1 MTVLRIFLPIS
12 IGSTISKTT
21 IPCYCIHAGLCAKEL
36 ASRAVSSNIK
46 PSSTLLCNSCLTTRE
61 QGGHEKGLQ
70 YNLGLGLSEG
80 CQSRQGPGGRTHQA
94 DDDNK
99 KDHCCKQPDF
109 SASGS
114 DVRSRGAT
122 VTHENHSICEV
133 RTGFTSRPG

>member
-1 MTVLRIFLPIS
+1 MHYSSYTKV
-12 IGSTISKTT
+12 
-21 IPCYCIHAGLCAKEL
+21 L
-36 ASRAVSSNIK
+36 ASRAFSSNIK

-109 SASGS
+109 NASES

-122 VTHENHSICEV
+122 VTHENHSIGEA
-133 RTGFTSRPG
+133 RMRFTSRQG